1 MKARMILGVMATV
14 AVFTACKKENSN
26 PSPADTFDTVSKG
39 EWQVQYFFDDNDETY
54 KFEGYVLTFNS
65 NGTVTAVKGTD
76 VVNGTWNTGIDD
88 SQTKLDLNFNNSNL
102 FDELNDDWHVQELS
116 ATKIV
121 TEDVS
126 GGNGETDYLTLQK
139 I

>member
-1 MKARMILGVMATV
+1 MKARMMLGVMATA
-14 AVFTACKKENSN
+14 AVFTACKKENAN
-26 PSPADTFDTVSKG
+26 PSPADAFDTVSKG

-65 NGTVTAVKGTD
+65 NGTVTAVKGTEA
-76 VVNGTWNTGIDD
+76 VNGTWNTGIDD
-88 SQTKLDLNFNNSNL
+88 SQTKLDLNFSNSDL

-126 GGNGETDYLTLQK
+126 GGNGDTDYLTLQK